1 MGLKNNLE
9 KVSYYLKRYGV
20 VATTKKVLKR
30 AFHIKEDRKT
40 NQEQYMIWL
49 ENNKLTEEM
58 LEEQR
63 KTKFKHEPT
72 ISVVVPMY
80 NTEKVFFKELIESL
94 KNQTYS
100 KWELCLAD
108 GSEVPN
114 ELLKDYIDDDRIKYS
129 FLNSNLGISENTN
142 KAIEMATG
150 DFIGFLD
157 HDDLLSQDA
166 LYEVVKAINEEKN
179 VDFIYT
185 DEDKIDE
192 NKERFEPYFKPDFS
206 PETLEC
212 NNYITHFVVVK
223 KALLKEVGMLNSK
236 FNGAQDFDFVLRV
249 TEKAENIVH
258 IPKVL
263 YHWRVH
269 RGSTANVADAKPYA
283 FEAGI
288 KVVEEHLKR
297 MNKAGDVQNGQD
309 IPGIYR
315 INYKVIGN
323 PKVSILIPNRDNV
336 KLLKE
341 AVSSI
346 LELTS
351 YSNYEIVIIENGS
364 TDKETFKYYD
374 LIKDKTNVKILKFDE
389 DTDEFNY
396 SKLINLGVKNVDGE
410 FVLQLNNDIK
420 IISKDW
426 LDIMVGYSQQKE
438 IGAVGGR
445 LYYEDK
451 TIQHAG
457 IIVGLSGIAGNMLV
471 NLPYGERA
479 YFGRESATRNV
490 AAVTGACLL
499 CRRELYEEVGY
510 MDEELFKVAF
520 NDVDFCL
527 KLMEKGYRNVYVPY
541 VELYH
546 YESKTRGYEYS
557 KEKEERFNRESD
569 NFKSKWKEI
578 LEKGDPYYNI
588 NFTRETCNYDIRAN

>member
-20 VATTKKVLKR
+20 VATSKKVLKR
-30 AFHIKEDRKT
+30 ALHIKEDRKT

-236 FNGAQDFDFVLRV
+236 FNGAQDFDFVLRA

-588 NFTRETCNYDIRAN
+588 NFTRETCNYDIRTN

>member
-20 VATTKKVLKR
+20 VATSKKVLKR

-63 KTKFKHEPT
+63 KTKFKHELT

-236 FNGAQDFDFVLRV
+236 FNGAQDFDFVLRA

-510 MDEELFKVAF
+510 MDEEMFKVAF

-588 NFTRETCNYDIRAN
+588 NFTRETCNYDIRTN

>member
-20 VATTKKVLKR
+20 VATSKKVLKR

-236 FNGAQDFDFVLRV
+236 FNGAQDFDFVLRA

-297 MNKAGDVQNGQD
+297 MNKEGDVQNGQD

-499 CRRELYEEVGY
+499 CRRVLYEEVGY

-588 NFTRETCNYDIRAN
+588 NFTRETCNYDIRTN

>member
-20 VATTKKVLKR
+20 VATSKKVLKR

-166 LYEVVKAINEEKN
+166 LYEVVNAINEEKN

-236 FNGAQDFDFVLRV
+236 FNGAQDFDFVLRA

-297 MNKAGDVQNGQD
+297 MNKVGDVQNGQD

-351 YSNYEIVIIENGS
+351 YLNYEIVIIENGS

-396 SKLINLGVKNVDGE
+396 SKL
-410 FVLQLNNDIK
+410 
-420 IISKDW
+420 
-426 LDIMVGYSQQKE
+426 
-438 IGAVGGR
+438 A
-445 LYYEDK
+445 
-451 TIQHAG
+451 IQCH
-457 IIVGLSGIAGNMLV
+457 
-471 NLPYGERA
+471 
-479 YFGRESATRNV
+479 
-490 AAVTGACLL
+490 
-499 CRRELYEEVGY
+499 
-510 MDEELFKVAF
+510 KV
-520 NDVDFCL
+520 
-527 KLMEKGYRNVYVPY
+527 
-541 VELYH
+541 
-546 YESKTRGYEYS
+546 
-557 KEKEERFNRESD
+557 
-569 NFKSKWKEI
+569 
-578 LEKGDPYYNI
+578 
-588 NFTRETCNYDIRAN
+588 